1 MKEILDQ
8 FLSELSGAS
17 PATINPRRFYAGKFL
32 QFAGDRPFQEWDKTM
47 VTAFISQLEKEGYA
61 PSTIRNAYGIV
72 KRVFDAA
79 KTVHE
84 RQRTKLIS
92 EVNPEDPSAV
102 AVILQAMALPG
113 PTWDI
118 PKRGIVPRVDM
129 MNRPASTRDEI
140 KKIVATAK
148 NGGLEPPEICYLALS
163 SIYALRRGELC
174 AVRKEHFDFNDN
186 TLFVMTEKGGE
197 RRKQLLCDEILPF
210 LKEYD
215 FGVEYSPYMMS
226 RMWKV
231 IRCKCGFSNSDG
243 EGWHS
248 NRRYLDTELRDSLAS
263 DPNLNRDAQ
272 LITKIFFRWRLSSSS
287 EMTDRYYTADPLIA
301 DKIALAHHPVVPLWA

>member
-1 MKEILDQ
+1 MKKEILDQ
-8 FLSELSGAS
+8 FISELSGAS
-17 PATINPRRFYAGKFL
+17 PATRASRRFYAGKFL
-32 QFAGDRPFQEWDKTM
+32 QFASDSFQEWNNAM
-47 VTAFISQLEKEGYA
+47 VLAFISQLEKEGYA
-61 PSTIRNAYGIV
+61 PSTIRNVYGIA

-102 AVILQAMALPG
+102 AAILQAMSLPG
-113 PTWDI
+113 PTWDVG
-118 PKRGIVPRVDM
+118 KRGIVPRVDM
-129 MNRPASTRDEI
+129 MNRPASTLDEI
-140 KKIVATAK
+140 KKAVAIAR
-148 NGGLEPPEICYLALS
+148 NGGLELPEVCYLSLS

-197 RRKQLLCDEILPF
+197 RRKQLLCDEIIPY

-215 FGVEYSPYMMS
+215 FKDYSPFMMS
-226 RMWKV
+226 RMFKQILFKSGV
-231 IRCKCGFSNSDG
+231 HDRDG
-243 EGWHS
+243 MGWHS
-248 NRRYLDTELRDSLAS
+248 YRRYLDTELRDSLAS